1 MQVTKNSVCTMGA
14 LKAACGLKTSYG
26 LEKSHQLKTVLAKL
40 LLAVWLLLIGSSAMA
55 QVADHTK
62 PVNVKA
68 DNSEYNE
75 RLGTQTLSGNV
86 EISQGSMLI
95 SADKIQIEI
104 KNGALFRISGTGSPI
119 TFQQLTPG
127 NELVR
132 GQCNEII
139 YNTETSLITFKGS
152 ANFERPGQKL
162 TGHIIEYNLRELT
175 FKAAGNEGGRVNIT
189 LQPGKLN
196 PSN

>member
-1 MQVTKNSVCTMGA
+1 MQATKNKYCTCSA
-14 LKAACGLKTSYG
+14 LKAANTLGTA
-26 LEKSHQLKTVLAKL
+26 LAKL
-40 LLAVWLLLIGSSAMA
+40 LLMTWLVFFASTAMA
-55 QVADHTK
+55 QVADYTK

-75 RLGTQTLSGNV
+75 RLGIQTLSGNV
-86 EISQGSMLI
+86 EISQGSLLI

-104 KNGALFRISGTGSPI
+104 KNGTLFRISGTGNPI
-119 TFQQLTPG
+119 TFQQLTLT

-162 TGHIIEYNLRELT
+162 TGHTCLLYT
-175 FKAAGNEGGRVNIT
+175 S
-189 LQPGKLN
+189 
-196 PSN
+196 PSPRD